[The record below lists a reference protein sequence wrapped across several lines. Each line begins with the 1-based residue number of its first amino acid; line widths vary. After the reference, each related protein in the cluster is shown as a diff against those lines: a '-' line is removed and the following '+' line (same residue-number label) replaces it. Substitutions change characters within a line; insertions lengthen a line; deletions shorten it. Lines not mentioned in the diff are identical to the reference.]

1 MAEAGTTDSATNSPA
16 KQMLAALTR
25 ASQDMTRTVNESC
38 EYIESLNSALES
50 KVNEH
55 LKEINGYA
63 ELVIRGQLTGISQE
77 KDGILIELSE
87 LQREELKVLQ
97 GIGKK
102 LRDEMS
108 KRLDEI
114 VAEIASQLD
123 GKLAGFQEQL
133 DGAEKDSQSKV
144 TTALE
149 KFRES
154 LPGRMKEIE
163 SKSIEE
169 TTRLND
175 LKNQHDEFFNAEIA
189 ETISRFQEK
198 INEVRAQIEKDND
211 AYRES
216 VDSKFE
222 QLNELEAA
230 KLNECLDGISDLKE
244 EALRRIRSLSEA
256 DVNYIKSI
264 PEPFARAIKQST
276 EIQSDLQSTITKN
289 LALEYRTEIL
299 TLSKETEDLVQ
310 RARAELHAALNAQHD
325 QFAGQADKLVLDF
338 EKSLRELPINKDK
351 QGKAQGQESSSAQ
364 VKQIIEDLRTKIKEA
379 ADKRFHEAQELVEK
393 SFDETHTDLN
403 AIGRQVCEQIESSLQ
418 ALEAESDAI
427 RQENEKSFET
437 LMEKMQS
444 MELLV
449 DEARQLISALG
460 DAGLEFDA

>member
-1 MAEAGTTDSATNSPA
+1 MAEAGTTDSAVNSPA

-38 EYIESLNSALES
+38 EYIESLNAALES

-102 LRDEMS
+102 LRDQMS
-108 KRLDEI
+108 TRLDEI
-114 VAEIASQLD
+114 VSEIAAQLD
-123 GKLAGFQEQL
+123 GKLSGFQEKL
-133 DGAEKDSQSKV
+133 AAAEKESESKV
-144 TTALE
+144 TLALD

-154 LPGRMKEIE
+154 LPGRIKEIE
-163 SKSIEE
+163 SKSNEE
-169 TTRLND
+169 TSRLGD
-175 LKNQHDEFFNAEIA
+175 LKTQHDEFFNAEIA

-198 INEVRAQIEKDND
+198 INEVKAQIEKDD
-211 AYRES
+211 SAYREA
-216 VDSKFE
+216 VDGKFE
-222 QLNELEAA
+222 HLNELGGA
-230 KLNECLDGISDLKE
+230 KLDECLDGISDLKE
-244 EALRRIRSLSEA
+244 EVVRRIRSLSEA
-256 DVNYIKSI
+256 DINYIRSI
-264 PEPFARAIKQST
+264 PEPFTKAIKQSS
-276 EIQSDLQSTITKN
+276 EIQSDLQSTVTKN

-310 RARAELHAALNAQHD
+310 RARAELHASLNAQRD

-338 EKSLRELPINKDK
+338 EKSLRELPINKDNK
-351 QGKAQGQESSSAQ
+351 GKAKGQDSSAQ
-364 VKQIIEDLRTKIKEA
+364 AKQIIEDLRSKIKDA
-379 ADKRFHEAQELVEK
+379 AEKKFHEAQELVEK
-393 SFDETHTDLN
+393 SYDETHADLN
-403 AIGRQVCEQIESSLQ
+403 AIGRQVAEQIESSLQ
-418 ALEAESDAI
+418 ALEEESDAI
-427 RQENEKSFET
+427 RKDNEKSFEA

>member
-1 MAEAGTTDSATNSPA
+1 MAEAGITDSVANSPA

-38 EYIESLNSALES
+38 EYIESLNAALES

-108 KRLDEI
+108 TRLDEI
-114 VAEIASQLD
+114 VSEIAGQLD
-123 GKLAGFQEQL
+123 GKLSGFQEKL
-133 DGAEKDSQSKV
+133 AAAEKESESKV
-144 TTALE
+144 TLALD

-154 LPGRMKEIE
+154 LPGRIKEIE
-163 SKSIEE
+163 SKSNEE
-169 TTRLND
+169 ASRLGD
-175 LKNQHDEFFNAEIA
+175 LKTQHDEFFNAEIA

-198 INEVRAQIEKDND
+198 INEVKAQIEKDD
-211 AYRES
+211 SAYREA
-216 VDSKFE
+216 VDGKFE
-222 QLNELEAA
+222 HLNELSGA
-230 KLNECLDGISDLKE
+230 KLDECLDGISDLRE
-244 EALRRIRSLSEA
+244 EVVRRIRSLSEA

-264 PEPFARAIKQST
+264 PEPFTKAIKQSS
-276 EIQSDLQSTITKN
+276 EIQSDLQSTVTKN

-310 RARAELHAALNAQHD
+310 RARAELHVALNAQRD

-351 QGKAQGQESSSAQ
+351 QKGLEKDSPAQ
-364 VKQIIEDLRTKIKEA
+364 VKQIIEDLRTKIREA
-379 ADKRFHEAQELVEK
+379 ADKKFHEAQELVEK
-393 SFDETHTDLN
+393 SYDETHTDLN
-403 AIGRQVCEQIESSLQ
+403 AIGRQVTEHIESSLQ
-418 ALEAESDAI
+418 ALEDESAAV
-427 RQENEKSFET
+427 QKENEKSFEA